1 MGLFGSSSDGA
12 SADPEIRQFEKIIAN
27 EAKADQRNM
36 DHAIKDF
43 TTSEKSH
50 NKSIKEADKAEH
62 TIEKSIKKEHSTAQ
76 ALNKAE
82 HKHDAALAD
91 QKNARKSLEI
101 KRKHEAQLDADVQ
114 QRRGTLEQLQQ
125 RKEANDQSR
134 EAKLAQ
140 IHQQAADRR
149 ASLDN
154 GGSPTGTGGTTRSM

>member
-62 TIEKSIKKEHSTAQ
+62 TIEKSIKKEHTRCR
-76 ALNKAE
+76 
-82 HKHDAALAD
+82 LAD

-154 GGSPTGTGGTTRSM
+154 GGSPTGTGGTTRSV